1 MKCEKCNQNEA
12 TVHIQ
17 RTVNGDVSE
26 HHLCADCARRD
37 IQEGTDAFQGLVNPM
52 FSQSIP
58 AGVFHVLGGIPSFG
72 TGTAPTAPAHA
83 CPTCGTTY
91 EAFRKTGLLGCAD
104 CYETFSDRMEQ
115 IFARVQASGRHT
127 GRVYGGAVLE
137 GASPSSTGGQT
148 KSGESVVAETS
159 SSQVE
164 EMAPAASEIE
174 MLRGELRDAI
184 GREDYE
190 EAARLRD
197 RIRML
202 DNEKTKEVD
211 A

>member
-12 TVHIQ
+12 TVYIQ
-17 RTVNGDVSE
+17 RNVNGSVTE
-26 HHLCADCARRD
+26 HHLCAACARQEM
-37 IQEGTDAFQGLVNPM
+37 QEGTDAFEGLGNTM
-52 FSQSIP
+52 LSQSIP

-72 TGTAPTAPAHA
+72 TGAVPTAPART
-83 CPTCGTTY
+83 CPSCGTTY
-91 EAFRKTGLLGCAD
+91 EAFRKTGLLGCPD

-127 GRVYGGAVLE
+127 GRVYKGSASAGATTGSAGKTVTATGTGTAE
-137 GASPSSTGGQT
+137 SSAS
-148 KSGESVVAETS
+148 
-159 SSQVE
+159 
-164 EMAPAASEIE
+164 APAAAAVSEIDA
-174 MLRGELRDAI
+174 LRGDLRAAI

-197 RIRML
+197 RIRAL
-202 DNEKTKEVD
+202 ETGQAKEGD

>member
-12 TVHIQ
+12 TVYIQ
-17 RTVNGDVSE
+17 RNVNGSVTE
-26 HHLCADCARRD
+26 HHLCAACARQEM
-37 IQEGTDAFQGLVNPM
+37 QEGTDAFEGLGNTM
-52 FSQSIP
+52 LSQSIP

-72 TGTAPTAPAHA
+72 TGAVPTAPARA
-83 CPTCGTTY
+83 CPSCGTTY

-127 GRVYGGAVLE
+127 GRVYNGPAPAE
-137 GASPSSTGGQT
+137 PSSGSAVEVSDATGAADT
-148 KSGESVVAETS
+148 IPPAPVAT
-159 SSQVE
+159 
-164 EMAPAASEIE
+164 PAVSEIDT
-174 MLRGELRDAI
+174 LRGALRAAI

-197 RIRML
+197 RIRAIET
-202 DNEKTKEVD
+202 DVVKEGD